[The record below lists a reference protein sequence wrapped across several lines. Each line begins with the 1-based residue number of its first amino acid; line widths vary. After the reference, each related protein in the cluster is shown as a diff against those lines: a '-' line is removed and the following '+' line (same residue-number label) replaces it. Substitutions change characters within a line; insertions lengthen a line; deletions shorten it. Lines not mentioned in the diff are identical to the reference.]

1 MRRRR
6 YMQGSGEPPAIY
18 NETDAEFYYR
28 QTGGGAIIDNSPL
41 VGRFD
46 KIKGNTIA
54 WNQLLYS
61 DLSDSNNYV
70 CNGNTTA
77 SYSNGV
83 LTVILKAG
91 SSNAFGIYGKNF
103 VGGHKVYAKFVGTTE
118 SPNIKY
124 GASRNVGWTGE
135 TTDVSTFNN
144 IRTLN
149 TAATNVTSAIWFF
162 ISSTSAPDQTITIS
176 SLLFFDLTLIYGAG
190 NEPSTPEQ
198 FEADYFK
205 WFGKPLTYEPYD
217 EGSLRSVKMSGLKTI
232 GFNQWDEEWEAGSF
246 NTTTGV
252 NISSTTLIRSKN
264 YIKVLP
270 NTQYHCYFEN
280 SVGAINFWMMFFDS
294 NKNVIT
300 EAPTGA
306 GSGSANVFDVIN
318 KTITTQSNCAYV
330 RFYTKGTTYNN
341 DICINR
347 SNANKNGTYE
357 THWSETRN
365 IPITTL
371 TGKVNGQGESVVVF
385 PDGMLSAGNVHDEI
399 YKQGGKTYAIKRV
412 GRVDLG
418 SLQWVLVAET
428 AQYSAYFYA
437 TILGI
442 KNISAWSSKLNAICS
457 NYSQATGNDTI
468 YKNTPDKLMGGQP
481 STKNIRIKDSSHS
494 TVPTAQDNWLE
505 GVYFDYE
512 LAEPIIYE
520 LDDFTLPVSY
530 NCAALG
536 TEEILPENTST
547 PASVAPIVDTSYR
560 LGHVAEKP
568 WYGIKWSE
576 DNGQMQRI
584 ASNMELHA
592 TLPIQSKMKRCML
605 LDNGNV
611 YKYISDADPFL
622 YEDGTSVKYD
632 GTDGQVMV
640 EVPAYW
646 YTAYKETDENNITWN
661 YLKLYPKGGGQM
673 YSRKIYRGAFE
684 MITDNSDNSA
694 AKGCS
699 VSMLDFASMGTT
711 KDTTSFVASAMKYL
725 SAATSYRNWNYG
737 VVDPTNVKNSL
748 GKPTTGRNRATF
760 RSIAARRGAG
770 FSQEYWDSYNSL
782 IRLYVVEYCN
792 FDIQASINDS
802 LTIEG
807 FKQGGLG
814 AGVTNAESAK
824 WYNFNDYNSFV
835 PCGVT
840 VPLGNKSGAIS
851 YAFINYDFHNVNIT
865 YSVPSY
871 RGIENPFGH
880 IWKFIDGFNRKGKV
894 ENNVTTEMIYV
905 CDTVSKFAE
914 DNADGYVLQSDTA
927 PRENGNFGGVTW
939 NAKGTFWPKLGGRTM
954 YSDYFYN
961 AYANNTWY
969 TLFGGGYATSGSYA
983 GLFCLYAPNVSGHSY
998 VALSSRLLYTK

>member
-6 YMQGSGEPPAIY
+6 YMQGSGEPPVIY

-54 WNQLLYS
+54 WNQLVQNGDFS
-61 DLSDSNNYV
+61 D
-70 CNGNTTA
+70 GTTGWHSSSA
-77 SYSNGV
+77 NIESYDGGAKI
-83 LTVILKAG
+83 TTTTTWGGI
-91 SSNAFGIYGKNF
+91 SSQNVTNIS
-103 VGGHKVYAKFVGTTE
+103 GHKVYYRVLASSNE
-118 SPNIKY
+118 SGLY
-124 GASRNVGWTGE
+124 LGL
-135 TTDVSTFNN
+135 NN
-144 IRTLN
+144 IAGFNQKIGSLT
-149 TAATNVTSAIWFF
+149 TNKEWYSAI
-162 ISSTSAPDQTITIS
+162 STITS
-176 SLLFFDLTLIYGAG
+176 SNVQSIVVFTQQADKIFYIYCLDAIDLTLIYGSG
-190 NEPSTPEQ
+190 NEPSTPAQ

-217 EGSLRSVKMSGLKTI
+217 EGSLRSVKMSGIKSV
-232 GFNQWDEEWEAGSF
+232 GFNQWNEEWELGGLDANGEPDSLS
-246 NTTTGV
+246 NR
-252 NISSTTLIRSKN
+252 LRSKN
-264 YIKVLP
+264 FVPCIGGTSY
-270 NTQYHCYFEN
+270 YFK
-280 SVGAINFWMMFFDS
+280 S
-294 NKNVIT
+294 
-300 EAPTGA
+300 PTN
-306 GSGSANVFDVIN
+306 SGSCFYYDVKQKFISSN
-318 KTITTQSNCAYV
+318 SDGFNRVKISPQNARYLKFSIYKSGITTYD
-330 RFYTKGTTYNN
+330 N
-341 DICINR
+341 DICINI
-347 SNANKNGTYE
+347 SNTAKNGTYE
-357 THWSETRN
+357 SYWSETRN
-365 IPITTL
+365 IPITIL

-385 PDGMLSAGNVHDEI
+385 PDCMRGVDDVRDEI
-399 YKQGGKTYAIKRV
+399 YKQGGKTYGTKKRNI
-412 GRVDLG
+412 VDLG
-418 SLQWVLVAET
+418 NLTWTLTTRGFFVADLPDSKTGTSMYDKQKCICSKYPTET
-428 AQYSAYFYA
+428 PLNIYNLTY
-437 TILGI
+437 G
-442 KNISAWSSKLNAICS
+442 ISAGSE
-457 NYSQATGNDTI
+457 GVR
-468 YKNTPDKLMGGQP
+468 
-481 STKNIRIKDSSHS
+481 TKCVMVYDSSYNDAATFKTEMS
-494 TVPTAQDNWLE
+494 
-505 GVYFDYE
+505 GVYIDYE
-512 LAEPIIYE
+512 LATPITYE
-520 LDDFTLPVSY
+520 LDGFTLPVSY

-547 PASVAPIVDTSYR
+547 PTSVAPIVDTSYR
-560 LGHVAEKP
+560 VGHVAEKP

-605 LDNGNV
+605 LDNGSV

-725 SAATSYRNWNYG
+725 SAATSYRNWNYYN
-737 VVDPTNVKNSL
+737 VDPTNVKNSL
-748 GKPTTGRNRATF
+748 GKPTTNRTRATF

-792 FDIQASINDS
+792 FDIQASINDN

-814 AGVTNAESAK
+814 AGVTNADSAK
-824 WYNFNDYNSFV
+824 WSNFNGYNSFV

-840 VPLGNKSGAIS
+840 VPLGNKSGAVS
-851 YAFINYDFHNVNIT
+851 YAFTNNDFHNVNIT

-880 IWKFIDGFNRKGKV
+880 IEKFIDGLNRKGKV
-894 ENNVTTEMIYV
+894 DNSVTTEMIYV
-905 CDTVSKFAE
+905 CDIISKFAE
-914 DNADGYVLQSDTA
+914 DNADGYILQSDTA
-927 PRENGNFGGVTW
+927 PRATGNFGGVDW
-939 NAKGTFWPKLGGRTM
+939 NVKGTFWPKLGGRTM
-954 YSDYFYN
+954 YSGYFYN
-961 AYANNTWY
+961 DYVNNTWY
-969 TLFGGGYATSGSYA
+969 TLTGGSNADAGSNA
-983 GLFCLYAPNVSGHSY
+983 GLFSLRAYSASSYANDGVG
-998 VALSSRLLYTK
+998 SRLLYTK

>member
-18 NETDAEFYYR
+18 NETDAKFYYR

-54 WNQLLYS
+54 WNQLVKNFGDGTLLITNTDNSTTVVAGTYQNQFAS
-61 DLSDSNNYV
+61 FGRIDDMVYNHKYYV
-70 CNGNTTA
+70 KLLGGCDEISIIYNQSGYYLKGNPL
-77 SYSNGV
+77 V
-83 LTVILKAG
+83 LTYDTSQV
-91 SSNAFGIYGKNF
+91 SSQYINRGFSLRLN
-103 VGGHKVYAKFVGTTE
+103 GTIA
-118 SPNIKY
+118 PNTK
-124 GASRNVGWTGE
+124 
-135 TTDVSTFNN
+135 
-144 IRTLN
+144 
-149 TAATNVTSAIWFF
+149 
-162 ISSTSAPDQTITIS
+162 ISFQT
-176 SLLFFDLTLIYGAG
+176 FDLTLIYGAG
-190 NEPSTPEQ
+190 NEPSTPAQ

-217 EGSLRSVKMSGLKTI
+217 AGSLRSVKMSGIKSV
-232 GFNQWDEEWEAGSF
+232 GFNQWDEEWELGAY
-246 NTTTGV
+246 NLDTGEKKALNNV
-252 NISSTTLIRSKN
+252 FRSKN
-264 YIKVLP
+264 RIKILP
-270 NTQYHCYFEN
+270 NTTYKFTN
-280 SVGAINFWMMFFDS
+280 VGNTGNASQAIAIFYDS
-294 NKNVIT
+294 
-300 EAPTGA
+300 
-306 GSGSANVFDVIN
+306 SGSFLVSAGYLLVNN
-318 KTITTQSNCAYV
+318 KKFTTPENALYMV
-330 RFYTKGTTYNN
+330 FYTVGVTYNN
-341 DICINR
+341 DVCINI
-347 SNANKNGTYE
+347 SDANKNGTYE

-399 YKQGGKTYAIKRV
+399 YKQGGKTYAVKRV

-418 SLQWVLVAET
+418 SLSWYLSTGVFLTTPGISDMKAVGTGSIRQYGIACAKYNIDTQNIGYAPYMTNKSILRSTYQSLGCVIIRDDDYSDAATFKT
-428 AQYSAYFYA
+428 A
-437 TILGI
+437 
-442 KNISAWSSKLNAICS
+442 LN
-457 NYSQATGNDTI
+457 
-468 YKNTPDKLMGGQP
+468 
-481 STKNIRIKDSSHS
+481 
-494 TVPTAQDNWLE
+494 
-505 GVYFDYE
+505 GVYLY
-512 LAEPIIYE
+512 YE
-520 LDDFTLPVSY
+520 LDTPIVYELDSFTLPVSY

-536 TEEILPENTST
+536 TEEILPENNST
-547 PASVAPIVDTSYR
+547 PTSVAPIVDTSYR
-560 LGHVAEKP
+560 VGHVAEKP

-605 LDNGNV
+605 LDNGSV
-611 YKYISDADPFL
+611 YKYISDANPFL

-684 MITDNSDNSA
+684 MITDNIDNSV

-711 KDTTSFVASAMKYL
+711 KDTTSFVASTMKYL
-725 SAATSYRNWNYG
+725 SAATSYRNWNYAN
-737 VVDPTNVKNSL
+737 VDATNVKNSL

-782 IRLYVVEYCN
+782 IRLYIVEYCN
-792 FDIQASINDS
+792 FDIQATINDS

-824 WYNFNDYNSFV
+824 WYLFNDYNSFV

-840 VPLGNKSGAIS
+840 VPLGNKSGAVS
-851 YAFINYDFHNVNIT
+851 YAFTNYDFHNVNIT

-880 IWKFIDGFNRKGKV
+880 VEKFIDGLNRKGKV
-894 ENNVTTEMIYV
+894 DNSVTTEMIYV
-905 CDTVSKFAE
+905 CDRVSKFAE
-914 DNADGYVLQSDTA
+914 DNADGYVLESDTA
-927 PRENGNFGGVTW
+927 PRASGNFGGVNW

-969 TLFGGGYATSGSYA
+969 TLAGGSSADGGSNA
-983 GLFCLYAPNVSGHSY
+983 GLFSLRAYSASSYANDGVG
-998 VALSSRLLYTK
+998 SRLLYTK

>member
-6 YMQGSGEPPAIY
+6 YMQGSGEPPVIY

-54 WNQLLYS
+54 WNQLVQNGDFS
-61 DLSDSNNYV
+61 D
-70 CNGNTTA
+70 GTTGWHSSSA
-77 SYSNGV
+77 NIESYDGGAKI
-83 LTVILKAG
+83 TTTTTWGGI
-91 SSNAFGIYGKNF
+91 SSQNVTNIS
-103 VGGHKVYAKFVGTTE
+103 GHKVYYRVLASSNE
-118 SPNIKY
+118 SGLY
-124 GASRNVGWTGE
+124 LGL
-135 TTDVSTFNN
+135 NN
-144 IRTLN
+144 IAGFNQKIGSLT
-149 TAATNVTSAIWFF
+149 TNKEWYSAI
-162 ISSTSAPDQTITIS
+162 STITS
-176 SLLFFDLTLIYGAG
+176 SNVQSIVVFTQQADKIFYIYCLDAIDLTLIYGSG
-190 NEPSTPEQ
+190 NEPSTPAQ

-217 EGSLRSVKMSGLKTI
+217 EGSLRSVKISGIKSV
-232 GFNQWDEEWEAGSF
+232 GFNQWDEEWVVGTIDG
-246 NTTTGV
+246 NGQYQ
-252 NISSTTLIRSKN
+252 SSGNRVVAKN
-264 YIKVLP
+264 FIKVFP
-270 NTQYHCYFEN
+270 NVSYYKSNNAAWVYFYDKEKKYISN
-280 SVGAINFWMMFFDS
+280 SDTSPF
-294 NKNVIT
+294 
-300 EAPTGA
+300 
-306 GSGSANVFDVIN
+306 
-318 KTITTQSNCAYV
+318 TTPSNCCFIK
-330 RFYTKGTTYNN
+330 FYTIENYGTTYNN
-341 DICINR
+341 DICINI
-347 SNANKNGTYE
+347 SDINKNGTYE
-357 THWSETRN
+357 KYWSETRN

-385 PDGMLSAGNVHDEI
+385 PNGMLSAGSVHDEI
-399 YKQGGKTYAIKRV
+399 YKQGGKTYAVKRI

-418 SLQWVLVAET
+418 SLSWT
-428 AQYSAYFYA
+428 AAQFNGQDTFRTFNVTNSKEH
-437 TILGI
+437 INNSLGNYI
-442 KNISAWSSKLNAICS
+442 IPIYEQISRFNALQSTDNKVYTLNS
-457 NYSQATGNDTI
+457 NYHARNTFAIRDTSYSDAATF
-468 YKNTPDKLMGGQP
+468 K
-481 STKNIRIKDSSHS
+481 
-494 TVPTAQDNWLE
+494 TALN
-505 GVYFDYE
+505 GVYLHYE
-512 LAEPIIYE
+512 LAEPVIYE
-520 LDDFTLPVSY
+520 LDSFTLPVSY

-536 TEEILPENTST
+536 TEEILPENSST
-547 PASVAPIVDTSYR
+547 PTSVAPIVDTTYR
-560 LGHVAEKP
+560 VGHVAEKP

-605 LDNGNV
+605 LDNGSV

-725 SAATSYRNWNYG
+725 SAATSYRNWNYYN
-737 VVDPTNVKNSL
+737 VDATNVKNSL
-748 GKPTTGRNRATF
+748 GKPTTNRTRATF

-792 FDIQASINDS
+792 FDIQATINDN

-814 AGVTNAESAK
+814 AGVTNADSAK
-824 WYNFNDYNSFV
+824 WSNFNGYNSFV

-840 VPLGNKSGAIS
+840 VPLGNKSGAVS
-851 YAFINYDFHNVNIT
+851 YAFTNYDFHNVNIT

-880 IWKFIDGFNRKGKV
+880 VEKFIDGLNRKGKV
-894 ENNVTTEMIYV
+894 DNSVTTEMIYV
-905 CDTVSKFAE
+905 CDIVSKFAE
-914 DNADGYVLQSDTA
+914 DNADGYILQSDTA
-927 PRENGNFGGVTW
+927 PRATGNFGGVDW
-939 NAKGTFWPKLGGRTM
+939 NVKGTFWPKLGGRTM
-954 YSDYFYN
+954 YSGYFYN
-961 AYANNTWY
+961 DYANNTWY
-969 TLFGGGYATSGSYA
+969 TLTGGSGADAGSNA
-983 GLFCLYAPNVSGHSY
+983 GLFSLRAYSASSYANDGVG
-998 VALSSRLLYTK
+998 SRLLYTK